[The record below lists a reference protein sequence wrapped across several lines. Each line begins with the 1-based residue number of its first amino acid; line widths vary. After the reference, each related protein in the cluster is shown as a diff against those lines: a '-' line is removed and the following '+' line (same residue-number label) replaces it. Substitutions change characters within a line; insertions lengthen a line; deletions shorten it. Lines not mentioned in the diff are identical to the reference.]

1 MFENEQLNEI
11 FFSYEHVESTTWLYL
26 TSLMMVTLFFKFGR
40 VFSIRNLDVILLS
53 LFAPCFLLVSYGM
66 TNGFPDIERLGYI
79 TLWVIGAIILVRM
92 VFDCTLVRRPLLEP
106 NMSAGGLSF
115 LLVSLL
121 VLMISNVTVGYLG
134 NDREVQIE
142 LSSLQMPGYRILE
155 DVPPVPVA
163 FWESPY
169 EMNQQGGAVPGNY
182 SFQMD

>member
-11 FFSYEHVESTTWLYL
+11 FFSYEHVESATWLYL
-26 TSLMMVTLFFKFGR
+26 TSLLTVTLFFKFGR

-66 TNGFPDIERLGYI
+66 ANGFPDIERLGYI

-115 LLVSLL
+115 LLVSP
-121 VLMISNVTVGYLG
+121 S
-134 NDREVQIE
+134 
-142 LSSLQMPGYRILE
+142 
-155 DVPPVPVA
+155 
-163 FWESPY
+163 
-169 EMNQQGGAVPGNY
+169 
-182 SFQMD
+182 